1 MIYVRHQRYK
11 QLERTRHG
19 KKYLAFLVEQ
29 ATRLSTTTT
38 HIFTMLSTGY
48 TSEQIADLASMPS
61 GGGEVVLPAL
71 TNFAVHASEVS
82 APHSS
87 EVTVYADTFVPWNGD
102 SGKIVWTS
110 SDEGI
115 ATVED
120 TDTLDAQANIQGVKA
135 GKVTITATA
144 GSVVKTIDIT
154 FT

>member
-1 MIYVRHQRYK
+1 MIYIRHQRHK
-11 QLERTRHG
+11 RFPRTRHS

-29 ATRLSTTTT
+29 ATRLTTTPM

-48 TSEQIADLASMPS
+48 TSEQIAGLTSMPS
-61 GGGEVVLPAL
+61 GGSEVVLPAL
-71 TNFAVHASEVS
+71 TNFAVHASEVT
-82 APHSS
+82 APFSS
-87 EVTVYADTFVPWNGD
+87 DVTVYADSFVPWNGD

-110 SDEGI
+110 SDEDI

-120 TDTLDAQANIQGVKA
+120 TDALDAQANIQGVKA